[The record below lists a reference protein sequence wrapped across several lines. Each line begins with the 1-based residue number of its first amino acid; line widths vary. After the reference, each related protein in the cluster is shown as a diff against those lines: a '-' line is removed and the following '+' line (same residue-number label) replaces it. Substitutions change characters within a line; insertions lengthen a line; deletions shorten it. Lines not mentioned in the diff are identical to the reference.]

1 MENLRRNADRRR
13 ELKREVGDA
22 ETQDKDRLDQVLRK
36 TELLSRTAWEIGCG
50 VVQVNAFCEL
60 QHLSETETIKLTARN
75 IRKICKLGAEHG
87 VTFQYEG
94 AAWTPI
100 HSLRQ
105 CTDLI
110 SQVAMDN
117 FRLVLD
123 YWHLWAS
130 REWTQ
135 AVRATGYNGSFSA
148 EILGDTLR
156 ESNLR
161 GIAVEALRRMKV
173 LVAEHS

>member
-1 MENLRRNADRRR
+1 MS
-13 ELKREVGDA
+13 
-22 ETQDKDRLDQVLRK
+22 RLDKNLIVGVHIADGFRP
-36 TELLSRTAWEIGCG
+36 EEGEAW
-50 VVQVNAFCEL
+50 V
-60 QHLSETETIKLTARN
+60 SETL
-75 IRKICKLGAEHG
+75 
-87 VTFQYEG
+87 
-94 AAWTPI
+94 
-100 HSLRQ
+100 LRDTLPGDGKVP
-105 CTDLI
+105 C
-110 SQVAMDN
+110 
-117 FRLVLD
+117 
-123 YWHLWAS
+123 